1 MQRLATKLVCLAAL
15 CVASASF
22 AAPPADL
29 DRYAQKVLQTFG
41 TPGMTVAIVEQG
53 KPYVVRSYGVRR
65 MGEPA
70 KVDER
75 TLFAIG
81 STTKAFTTALLAMLV
96 DEGKLTWETKV
107 ADVLPGF
114 KMYDPY
120 VSSEMTIRDIVV
132 HRSGLG
138 PGAGDLMFFPPTT
151 LTRADIIHRLRY
163 IKPVTSF
170 RSSFAYDN
178 LLYIVAGEVIATV
191 EKSSWEDT
199 IRKRILVPLQMTDT
213 STSSALPA
221 SANRAWPHARA
232 SGEMRGVGPVSA
244 LAEVTSVDVAAAA
257 GALNSNGIEIAR
269 WLELQLN
276 AGMDAKSGTRL
287 FSEAQSR
294 EMWTPQTLL
303 PIAPAPPRL
312 ELAKGH
318 FRAYALGWGLGDY
331 RGQTILSHAGGVP
344 GMVTLF
350 VLVPEKHVAFA
361 LFTNA
366 EDPGVLT
373 SMQYRL
379 LDHYLGLKSPDWI
392 TAVSETFKE
401 RLAKGQ
407 EQLAASQEEGKSE
420 HGSKGPSLAMEKYA
434 GRYRDAW
441 YGTVTIEQAADG
453 MQIRFDNTPA
463 MKGKLEHV
471 RYDTFRTRWTAKDVE
486 NAYVTFSLNP
496 DGTIERMTMKA
507 ISPLADFSYDFQ
519 DLLFVPERP

>member
-1 MQRLATKLVCLAAL
+1 MLRLAVKVVWLCTVLAAG
-15 CVASASF
+15 ASF

-29 DRYAQKVLQTFG
+29 DRYAQRVLDTFG

-70 KVDER
+70 RVDEH

-120 VSSEMTIRDIVV
+120 VSSEMTVRDIVV

-138 PGAGDLMFFPPTT
+138 AGAGDLMFFPPTD
-151 LTRADIIHRLRY
+151 LIRAQIIHRLRF

-178 LLYIVAGEVIATV
+178 LLYIVAGEVIATI
-191 EKSSWEDT
+191 EKASWEET
-199 IRKRILVPLQMTDT
+199 IRKRILAPLQMNET
-213 STSSALPA
+213 STSSALPG
-221 SANRAWPHARA
+221 SANRAWPHART
-232 SGEMRGVGPVSA
+232 SGEVRGVGPMSA

-257 GALNSNGIEIAR
+257 GALNSNGVEIAR

-303 PIAPAPPRL
+303 PIAPAPQRL
-312 ELAKGH
+312 ELAKAH
-318 FRAYALGWGLGDY
+318 FRAYALGWGLSDY
-331 RGQTILSHAGGVP
+331 RGQTILSHGGGVP

-350 VLVPEKHVAFA
+350 VLIPERHVAFA

-366 EDPGVLT
+366 EESGVLS

-392 TAVSETFKE
+392 TAVNETFKE
-401 RLAKGQ
+401 RLAKAQ
-407 EQLAASQEEGKSE
+407 EQLAASKEEGEDEPASR
-420 HGSKGPSLAMEKYA
+420 GPSLPVEKYA

-441 YGTVTIEQAADG
+441 YGTVTIERAGDG
-453 MQIRFDNTPA
+453 MNIRFDHTPS
-463 MKGKLEHV
+463 MNGKLEHV
-471 RYDTFRTRWTAKDVE
+471 RYDTFRTRWKDRSIE
-486 NAYVTFSLNP
+486 DAYVTFALNA
-496 DGTIERMTMKA
+496 DGSIERMTMKA

-519 DLLFVPERP
+519 DLMFVPERP